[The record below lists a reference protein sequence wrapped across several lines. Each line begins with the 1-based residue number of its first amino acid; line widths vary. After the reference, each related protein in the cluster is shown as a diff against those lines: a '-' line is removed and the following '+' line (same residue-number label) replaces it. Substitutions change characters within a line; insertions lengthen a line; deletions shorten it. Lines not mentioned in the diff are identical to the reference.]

1 MHRTVARQGPF
12 PTWCCVLGWAT
23 GSRVSFDGAIA
34 DELTKLLNE
43 AHVAV
48 KAQRKRD
55 VDGFRRALL
64 ELEPGENRLFDLL
77 TAGTL
82 DDAAFKKQLQRIRDQ
97 RTELTRKLDEANDR
111 LDDAYLETA
120 RTTLE
125 LAKRAKLQWSSR
137 SALEKRQFLEVVV
150 SNVRLDGRTV
160 RYDLRKPFQIL
171 SELRE
176 DPTWRTREDSN
187 LRPSDS

>member
-1 MHRTVARQGPF
+1 MDFG
-12 PTWCCVLGWAT
+12 
-23 GSRVSFDGAIA
+23 GSFLRW
-34 DELTKLLNE
+34 N
-43 AHVAV
+43 
-48 KAQRKRD
+48 
-55 VDGFRRALL
+55 RAKTAF
-64 ELEPGENRLFDLL
+64 FDLL

-111 LDDAYLETA
+111 LDDAYLDTA

-125 LAKRAKLQWSSR
+125 LAKRAQLQWSSR
-137 SALEKRQFLEVVV
+137 SALEKRQFLEAVV